1 MVRAEKFLND
11 VSTTLN
17 GAINQFV
24 TSITVSDGS
33 VFPADG
39 DFRLSLDDEII
50 LVTHRATD
58 VLTVIRGVDGTVAT
72 QHTDT
77 TSLFAIF
84 TQGAADQYVKDFIDP
99 YAFDRTA
106 VHRLLDINGNTLTKS
121 DFTLLN
127 VGTGTVSDDT
137 WGGLTHAMEISTPVN
152 LRAIFKSAPSTPYVL
167 EAHILTG
174 FGANGPADNAN
185 LIGFRES
192 SSGKLSFI
200 SYHYSTRSFVQYL
213 DDATTDSPLP
223 NAPNTPDVPARTD
236 YWLRIEND
244 GTDLTYLL
252 SGDGFNYFEVHTE
265 SKSFAFDTEPDG
277 LIWGGDN
284 QGNENEMIHLLSWIE
299 S

>member
-1 MVRAEKFLND
+1 MVRSEKFLND
-11 VSTTLN
+11 ASTTLN

-33 VFPADG
+33 VFPSEG
-39 DFRLSLDDEII
+39 DYRLSLNDEIV
-50 LVTHRATD
+50 LVTHRATN
-58 VLTVIRGVDGTVAT
+58 VLTVIRGVDDTVAA

-84 TQGAADQYVKDFIDP
+84 TQGAIDKYVKDFIDP
-99 YAFDRTA
+99 NAFDRTG

-121 DFTLLN
+121 DFTELN

-137 WGGLTHAMEISTPVN
+137 WGGLTHAMQFGAQPNV
-152 LRAIFKSAPSTPYVL
+152 RAIFKSAPSTPYVL

-174 FGANGPADNAN
+174 LDANEAAENAN
-185 LIGFRES
+185 MLGFRES

-200 SYHYSTRSFVQYL
+200 SYHYSTNAFVQYVNNP
-213 DDATTDSPLP
+213 TTSGPP
-223 NAPNTPDVPARTD
+223 NAPTTPDVPARAD

-252 SGDGFNYFEVHTE
+252 SGDGLNYFQVHTE
-265 SKSFAFDTEPDG
+265 SKTFHFDIGPDG
-277 LIWGGDN
+277 LFWGGDN
-284 QGNENEMIHLLSWIE
+284 QGNEKEMIHLLSWIE